1 MLDDT
6 HLGALHPPFVQMH
19 VLAWLMPAFSSRQQ
33 PQTATA
39 HIQSFLLLLLLLMM
53 MTTTTLLL
61 ACIAGSHIRLMLPML
76 RRQISDTLEAR
87 QAELR
92 GYGPALDLDSEGARC
107 ALLLPLCLPLL
118 HAFLMTEWIKRSPEE
133 SLSPETLSTPSLQ
146 IAHSP
151 HATHT
156 NPMCDLATRNCYLVT
171 RNDAAWTAT
180 DLLCTHCCSGA
191 ALLQMLCSYA
201 ERFGALLQG
210 HSEDMPLSELMGGAR
225 IRHIFQVC
233 MLACVHTRL
242 CISQAVGNC
251 VSSWHIP

>member
-1 MLDDT
+1 LADASIQLQETTTDSYCT
-6 HLGALHPPFVQMH
+6 HSVIF
-19 VLAWLMPAFSSRQQ
+19 
-33 PQTATA
+33 
-39 HIQSFLLLLLLLMM
+39 LLLLLLMM
-53 MTTTTLLL
+53 TTTLLL

-118 HAFLMTEWIKRSPEE
+118 HAFLMTERIKRPPEE
-133 SLSPETLSTPSLQ
+133 SLSPKTLRTPSLQ

-156 NPMCDLATRNCYLVT
+156 NPMCDLATRNCDLVT
-171 RNDAAWTAT
+171 RNTAAWTAT
-180 DLLCTHCCSGA
+180 DLLCTHYCSGA